1 MTVNSGFLP
10 STAAI
15 LGVWSYCLITSLLI
29 AEVCINAK
37 DDMNIEHASY
47 LKIAG
52 STIGKKGGTVAF
64 GFFTIFQFL
73 LLIAYMSQGGDLLL
87 SIADSLGATG
97 LTSMLQDSAGP
108 AVFATVM
115 GAILFGGTP
124 KVLTNVNNGCVAVVV
139 MTFLTLLSIGAP
151 SIQPTLLQHID
162 VSQLHQVVPVATCA
176 LVFQNLIP
184 VISSQLKFDRN
195 KILAAIVLGSVM
207 PCGMHLLWNAVVL
220 GNMPPGATY
229 DVASMFSSGTD
240 YIRVF
245 ATSFAKTYH
254 NVHLCS

>member
-1 MTVNSGFLP
+1 MTLNSGFLP

-52 STIGKKGGTVAF
+52 STIGKKGGSVAF
-64 GFFTIFQFL
+64 AFFTVFQFL

-97 LTSMLQDSAGP
+97 LTSMLKDSPAGP
-108 AVFATVM
+108 TIFATVM
-115 GAILFGGTP
+115 GALLIGGTP

-139 MTFLTLLSIGAP
+139 MTFLTLVSMGLP
-151 SIQPTLLQHID
+151 TIQPTLLQHLD
-162 VSQLHQVVPVATCA
+162 VGHLHQVVPVATCA

-220 GNMPPGATY
+220 GNMQPGTTY

-240 YIRVF
+240 RYKNLE
-245 ATSFAKTYH
+245 TMY
-254 NVHLCS
+254 